1 MSNIVKY
8 NNKMNR
14 VSFAGFNDKELNI
27 FFSLCQQMK
36 ETGMRVATFSF
47 EELRKLS
54 GYKNR
59 SIDRFYDELDKVYK
73 KMIQLN
79 LKYEDD
85 EKLIRFVLF
94 NRYEIDKKLQT
105 VTIKTSEDFEYIL
118 NNLVGNFTLFELQEF
133 VSLSSLYSKNLFKL
147 LKQWESIKEIKFEI
161 EEFKY
166 LLTIPKTYRSSEI
179 DKKVLC
185 PIMKELPK
193 YFYNLKFEKIKEGR
207 KITHIKFTWQAQPT
221 VSLKSQQENMI
232 DCYKEKTPKEIKAE
246 KEKRKEF
253 DLFAEKFNNTA
264 MKNYEF
270 EMSNGIYQINK
281 KNINFENIDYNQSV
295 YDFLK
300 EYNNI
305 IIK

>member
-36 ETGMRVATFSF
+36 ETKLRIATFSF

-59 SIDRFYDELDKVYK
+59 SIDRFYNELDKVYK

-85 EKLIRFVLF
+85 KKLIRFVLF
-94 NRYEIDKKLQT
+94 SKYEIDKIEQT

-179 DKKVLC
+179 DKKVLS

-193 YFYNLKFEKIKEGR
+193 YFYNFKIEKIKEGR
-207 KITHIKFTWQAQPT
+207 KITNIKFSWQAEP
-221 VSLKSQQENMI
+221 VLRMERQQANLIESF
-232 DCYKEKTPKEIKAE
+232 KEKTQEEITVE
-246 KEKRKEF
+246 KEKRKKFDEF
-253 DLFAEKFNNTA
+253 AKKFENAA
-264 MKNYEF
+264 MRPYEF
-270 EMSNGIYQINK
+270 EFANAIFQTKNNK
-281 KNINFENIDYNQSV
+281 IKFENIDYNQSV

-300 EYNNI
+300 KFNI
-305 IIK
+305 